1 MRSFLCLRVIAT
13 RCCRLLQTLVQT
25 DWLRRSIEVTV
36 PDFQVVL
43 PRRLLRVAH
52 PAADDMCRKLL
63 FELRLPTRTTVLEEP
78 RNLISD
84 ASSRQ
89 QTVHLRP
96 EVGILM
102 QVPKDQVRAVRSNL
116 LSSHEV
122 DLQLGKQRD
131 HSLCLATVLCLR

>member
-52 PAADDMCRKLL
+52 PSLEMQQQGKLGTL
-63 FELRLPTRTTVLEEP
+63 LPG
-78 RNLISD
+78 
-84 ASSRQ
+84 SSRMAA
-89 QTVHLRP
+89 T
-96 EVGILM
+96 
-102 QVPKDQVRAVRSNL
+102 
-116 LSSHEV
+116 HE
-122 DLQLGKQRD
+122 D
-131 HSLCLATVLCLR
+131 